1 MNRGWGFDEV
11 KTGRM
16 GGASAAKTCVLTC
29 VLASEATLQ
38 MASLHL
44 TQKGRGAFCS
54 MMSALAKQ
62 VRTSSSKIA
71 HVKTLSMVHDSLQ
84 SIASENVKLE
94 IDTAK

>member
-16 GGASAAKTCVLTC
+16 GGASAAKTC

-71 HVKTLSMVHDSLQ
+71 HVKTLSVVHDSLQ
-84 SIASENVKLE
+84 SIASENVELE